1 MAIITVTG
9 KIDKDNLGVISPHE
23 HIFIDIRNQFKEFSD
38 LSRKKISEQKVGIHN
53 LDKLSRNPYAVKDN
67 LILDDEDVAVREL
80 LEFKKAGGDT
90 IVDATLAGIGRDP
103 ILLKNMSR
111 LLGINII
118 AGCGYYTA
126 DTHPDDMSRKTVED
140 ISEEI
145 IQDLTIGMD
154 GTSIKAGV
162 IGEIGISRE
171 IYPEEQKVLIASARA
186 QNKTGVG
193 ILVHTY
199 PWGNNG
205 LDAVRILTENGV
217 PASKV
222 CICHVDV
229 DIKLDYIREIVESGA
244 FVEFDNFGKEYY
256 INKRS
261 RGFSGGVFARDIE
274 RVIAIKKLID
284 VGYLKN
290 IMISCDICLK
300 SLLHQY
306 GGWGYD
312 HILTNIVPMMEE
324 VGITNEQILTILSK
338 NPKAFLDDGKP
349 D

>member
-1 MAIITVTG
+1 MAVMTVTG
-9 KIDKDNLGVISPHE
+9 EINKDSLGVISPHE

-38 LSRKKISEQKVGIHN
+38 ISRKKISEQKVGINN

-67 LILDDEDVAVREL
+67 LILDDEEIAVREL

-90 IVDATLAGIGRDP
+90 IVDATPAGIGRDP
-103 ILLKNMSR
+103 VLLKNMSK

-126 DTHPDDMSRKTVED
+126 DTHPDDMGRKTVED
-140 ISEEI
+140 VSEEI
-145 IQDLTIGMD
+145 IQDLTLGMD
-154 GTSIKAGV
+154 GTDIKAGV
-162 IGEIGISRE
+162 IGEIGIS
-171 IYPEEQKVLIASARA
+171 EEMHSQELKVLMASARA
-186 QNKTGVG
+186 QIETRVG

-199 PWGNNG
+199 PWGSNG
-205 LDAVRILTENGV
+205 LDVIKVLMENGV
-217 PASKV
+217 PGCKV

-229 DIKLDYIREIVESGA
+229 DIRLDYIREILKTGA

-256 INKRS
+256 IDKRS
-261 RGFSGGVFARDIE
+261 RGFAGGVFARDID
-274 RVIAIKKLID
+274 RVIAIKKLIN

-324 VGITNEQILTILSK
+324 VGITNEQIVTILSR
-338 NPKAFLDDGKP
+338 NPKAFLDNGKS